1 MPISWKRPNGWPVP
15 ARILVLLAIPLAVA
29 GWGGTEMIRHAAE
42 QRSAAQADAA
52 LVSRTQAVVDV
63 LTAVQRERAASAD
76 AAPEARAATDAAIT
90 AAGLDQIR
98 LDQLADIRD
107 IVVPATAIARY
118 TAVTGS
124 LLDLLDTYPA
134 RLSSASLAEAL
145 RETTALRRA
154 REYLDQNRLL
164 LLSATPL
171 NESATTQARSALS
184 LGLRPGVLD
193 EEQNR
198 TWTRLATTM
207 LPPSGGFRPVVPRA
221 QWEAA
226 TGPALTGLD
235 QRIAQRSTET
245 ADRAGKAAE
254 SAGAALLTTVLVLL
268 VAGVLGAVG
277 VVVLLRQITRR
288 LTAVNNAAAE
298 LANRRLPELLRD
310 IRDGRIEGQQAPS
323 VVPTL
328 PQEFAAVTDAFG
340 VVCAQ
345 AVAAVG
351 EQREMRSGYAEVFT
365 NMFRRGQSLVQR
377 QLHLIERLEA
387 DEESPSQLA
396 KLFQLDHLVTRM
408 RRNNENIL
416 VLSGTE
422 VVRKATQPTSVE
434 SLLQAA
440 KSEVEAYW
448 RVEVIDPPKAHIA
461 GAAASD
467 LARTLAELI
476 DNAISFSPPET
487 TVSVQAQVLRDGSL
501 SIAVIDEGIGMTDD
515 EVRAANGRLTRLGS
529 TELVRSRRVGLV
541 VVGRLA
547 GRHGFGVELLGGDQA
562 VGTIALVSVPADLV
576 EGGERPGW
584 ADRRLALQAAASR
597 RRKAETPDVQHP
609 GPAPDRSRQAP
620 PPDVPPSGPSADR
633 SRQAP
638 PPDVQPAGT
647 APERSRQLV
656 EQSHT
661 DIPDDLPTRTPNRLI
676 GKNADPAKRAASG
689 WFKARDTAGQP
700 RSVSVAG
707 EAAAAP
713 DGWSVLSELS
723 GPRHYD
729 YTDDGLPIRQRGA
742 QLVPGSARRDG
753 GPREIIRDPARTRS
767 RLSGFQRG
775 VRKAKDPDQSR
786 VSRWAALG
794 KSRKTSANTI
804 ESE

>member
-1 MPISWKRPNGWPVP
+1 MQTLWKRPTDWAVP

-29 GWGGTEMIRHAAE
+29 GWGGTEMVRHAAE
-42 QRSAAQADAA
+42 QRSAAEADAA
-52 LVSRTQAVVDV
+52 LISRAQAVVDV
-63 LTAVQRERAASAD
+63 LTAVQRERAASD
-76 AAPEARAATDAAIT
+76 GAAPQARAATDAAIT
-90 AAGLDQIR
+90 AAGLDQVR

-107 IVVPATAIARY
+107 IVVPAAAIARY
-118 TAVTGS
+118 SAVTGS

-134 RLSSASLAEAL
+134 RLSSPSLAQQL

-154 REYLDQNRLL
+154 GEYLDQNRLL
-164 LLSATPL
+164 LLSGTPL
-171 NESATTQARSALS
+171 NESATAQARTALS

-193 EEQNR
+193 DQQTR

-207 LPPSGGFRPVVPRA
+207 LPPSGGFRPAVPRA
-221 QWEAA
+221 EWEAA

-235 QRIAQRSTET
+235 QRLGQRAAQLV
-245 ADRAGKAAE
+245 DRAKKAAE
-254 SAGAALLTTVLVLL
+254 SAGTALLTTALVLL
-268 VAGVLGAVG
+268 VAGVLGTVG
-277 VVVLLRQITRR
+277 VLVLLRQVTRR
-288 LTAVNNAAAE
+288 LAAVNAAAAE

-310 IRDGRIEGQQAPS
+310 IRDGRVEGQRPP
-323 VVPTL
+323 VLPTL
-328 PQEFAAVTDAFG
+328 PREFAAVADAFG

-377 QLHLIERLEA
+377 QLHVIEQLEA
-387 DEESPSQLA
+387 DEESPGQLA

-408 RRNNENIL
+408 RRNNENVL

-448 RVEVIDPPKAHIA
+448 RVEVVDPPKAHIA
-461 GAAASD
+461 GAVASD

-529 TELVRSRRVGLV
+529 AELVRSRRVGLV

-547 GRHGFGVELLGGDQA
+547 GRHGFGVELLGGDQS

-584 ADRRLALQAAASR
+584 ADRRHALQAAAAR
-597 RRKAETPDVQHP
+597 RRKAESPDVQSP
-609 GPAPDRSRQAP
+609 RPATNGSRQAQ
-620 PPDVPPSGPSADR
+620 PPDG
-633 SRQAP
+633 
-638 PPDVQPAGT
+638 QPAGT
-647 APERSRQLV
+647 APDRSRQLV

-661 DIPDDLPTRTPNRLI
+661 DIPDELPTRTPNRLI
-676 GKNADPAKRAASG
+676 GKNSDPAKRAASG

-700 RSVSVAG
+700 RSVSVADQ
-707 EAAAAP
+707 ETAAE
-713 DGWSVLSELS
+713 DGWSVLSALG

-742 QLVPGSARRDG
+742 QLVPGSARRNAS
-753 GPREIIRDPARTRS
+753 PREIVRDPASTRS
-767 RLSGFQRG
+767 RLGSFQRG
-775 VRKAKDPDQSR
+775 VRKAKNPDASR

-794 KSRKTSANTI
+794 KSRKTSVNTI